1 MKDMDFPN
9 LQSAMMNKILAGFRV
24 PRTVLGITDDVN
36 RANAEAT
43 DYVFA
48 ARTIKPKMKMIC
60 TYLNEFLVPRYGSDL
75 YLSFKDPVPE
85 NRQLKIEEMKAA
97 TGGQPVMSV
106 NEAREEYFGLTGIDK
121 GDAVMTDFSKVPLGE
136 PKPKQINEQSTK
148 KRGPGKVS
156 SKGARISKA
165 RNEIAENIANKVKLE
180 IEHINKRANES
191 REKALKNGI
200 HTLSDDDFE
209 PIYKQFIS
217 RVDRYEKLLSGK
229 IRDYNDTQ
237 KAIVLENLE
246 QAAKD
251 IDPKEL
257 YDEEEQVRAF
267 IDLGNPI
274 LTELFKEEAAA
285 AAVLIGSDA
294 PLPKEVM
301 DAIKESVKLLAKKYN
316 ETTLAALE
324 QKLNEALADGASI
337 NELKNTVSDIYEW
350 SNQTRA
356 EMVAKTET
364 FRVANSASKEAWK
377 QAGVVKTIKW
387 YTAAD
392 ERVCQYCGPMHGK
405 VIAIDEKF
413 FEKGDELIGTED
425 GKLRL
430 DYSDIE
436 APPLHVD
443 CRCTIRPEEISLE

>member
-1 MKDMDFPN
+1 
-9 LQSAMMNKILAGFRV
+9 
-24 PRTVLGITDDVN
+24 
-36 RANAEAT
+36 
-43 DYVFA
+43 
-48 ARTIKPKMKMIC
+48 
-60 TYLNEFLVPRYGSDL
+60 
-75 YLSFKDPVPE
+75 
-85 NRQLKIEEMKAA
+85 
-97 TGGQPVMSV
+97 
-106 NEAREEYFGLTGIDK
+106 
-121 GDAVMTDFSKVPLGE
+121 
-136 PKPKQINEQSTK
+136 
-148 KRGPGKVS
+148 VS